1 MNKYRI
7 HEPEEVTRLNIA
19 TVSEVVRA
27 VIIEQC
33 LQTII
38 GLWWLDGRSD
48 IEDPSLADHT
58 QAMTQ
63 VASSLRKVMGFAF
76 SEQASAF
83 VLSSFGPQVV
93 WWTYWY
99 MMPAIQMFVALSVLH
114 SHHVACWLD

>member
-1 MNKYRI
+1 LNKYRI
-7 HEPEEVTRLNIA
+7 HESEEVTRLNIA

-33 LQTII
+33 
-38 GLWWLDGRSD
+38 RSD

-63 VASSLRKVMGFAF
+63 LASSLRKAMGFAF

-99 MMPAIQMFVALSVLH
+99 MIPAIQMFVALSVLH
-114 SHHVACWLD
+114 SHRVTCLLN